1 MTRSIWI
8 TTAACLVLWSCGK
21 ATDDKKAGAAA
32 DAGEAAAP
40 VQVALVT
47 RGDIRHVVTADA
59 ILYPFNQANVMP
71 KITAPV
77 KRILANRGDHV
88 KAGQLV
94 ADLEANDLAAAARE
108 SQQQYQQAL
117 ATYEMTARATVP
129 EDLTKAQADVQA
141 AQQALEAA
149 KKVYE
154 NRVALQK
161 EGALAQKLV
170 DDAKVAMVQ
179 AQSQFD
185 TASRHLQSVRQV
197 SQQEQIRA
205 AQAARD
211 AAKAH
216 YDSVQAQLI
225 YAEVRSPIS
234 GIVSDRAVYPGEI
247 AASGAP
253 LISVVDISQVV
264 ARANVP
270 VKDAA
275 SIRVGRPAIITT
287 TAGELNGKVTVV
299 SPAVDPSTT
308 TVQVWIAAP
317 NPGERMKPGATVR
330 VSINIENVKNALIVP
345 QAALLSSDE
354 GGDMVLVVQ
363 GGVVHQQKVE
373 VGAQDG
379 DKVEI
384 TSGVKE
390 GDQVVISGGLGLD
403 DKAKVVVKK
412 PGEEDDKKDDKKDDT
427 KDGKKEDEKGKK

>member
-8 TTAACLVLWSCGK
+8 TTAAFLVLWSCGR
-21 ATDDKKAGAAA
+21 ASNDKKAEGG

-40 VQVALVT
+40 VQVAAVT
-47 RGDIRHVVTADA
+47 RGDIQHVVTADA
-59 ILYPFNQANVMP
+59 ILYPVNQANIMP

-77 KRILANRGDHV
+77 RRILANRGDHV

-117 ATYEMTARATVP
+117 ATYAVTAQATVP
-129 EDLTKAQADVQA
+129 EDLTKSQADVQA
-141 AQQALEAA
+141 AQQALDAA

-179 AQSQFD
+179 AQSQYD
-185 TASRHLQSVRQV
+185 TAARHLQSVRQV
-197 SQQEQIRA
+197 SQQEQIKA
-205 AQAARD
+205 AQATRD

-216 YDSVQAQLI
+216 YDSAAAQVA

-234 GIVSDRAVYPGEI
+234 GIVSDRPVYPGEI
-247 AASGAP
+247 ASTGAP

-264 ARANVP
+264 ARANIP

-275 SIRVGRPAIITT
+275 SIRIGRPATITT
-287 TAGELNGKVTVV
+287 SAGDLAGKVTVV

-308 TVQVWIAAP
+308 TVQVWVAAP
-317 NPGERMKPGATVR
+317 NPGEKMKPGATVR
-330 VSINIENVKNALIVP
+330 VSINIETVHDALIVP
-345 QAALLSSDE
+345 QSALLSSDE

-373 VGAQDG
+373 AGAQDG

-384 TSGVKE
+384 ASGVKE
-390 GDQVVISGGLGLD
+390 GDQVVVSGGLGLD

-412 PGEEDDKKDDKKDDT
+412 PGEEDKDDKKDDGK
-427 KDGKKEDEKGKK
+427 KDDDKKEDEKGKK